1 VVATL
6 VQAGATPAATVSDLV
21 ACLVADF
28 AESSTARATASPV
41 REPGVLHQQ
50 VDATRRAFSR
60 ADALRSVAQAYLRA
74 TGPIVRRSVTTASS
88 DQEPPSRVYPP
99 NGRVR
104 VAAPLA
110 VSDAAVRVAIIGRLR
125 WIKRQR
131 ASFEQQAR
139 ESRREMVSGESHYY
153 RGRRYRL
160 QVVETDGLSRVEL
173 RGHQAVVLHVRR
185 AWSAED
191 RERLL
196 LRWYRDRLRELV
208 PPLLAKWQ
216 GELGRRGRGVGH
228 QAHEDQVGLV

>member
-28 AESSTARATASPV
+28 AESSTARVTASPV

-125 WIKRQR
+125 WIGVDELVS
-131 ASFEQQAR
+131 AIP
-139 ESRREMVSGESHYY
+139 SRRLVA
-153 RGRRYRL
+153 RC
-160 QVVETDGLSRVEL
+160 
-173 RGHQAVVLHVRR
+173 RR
-185 AWSAED
+185 AKRRSCRQLGKDAPSPSTSPA
-191 RERLL
+191 LL
-196 LRWYRDRLRELV
+196 HPGYR
-208 PPLLAKWQ
+208 
-216 GELGRRGRGVGH
+216 
-228 QAHEDQVGLV
+228 